1 MGFEPLLGLNHSNSS
16 MNGASNELVNQQQ
29 SEIAKEQGAEQGD
42 TTSTAQVT
50 SAGYMKQSQRAVTTL
65 RLVEMKKNGQK
76 IACLTAYDA
85 LIAQLLDSAGVDVL
99 LVGDSVGNVV
109 QGHETTIPVTLEDI
123 IYHTKAVKR
132 GTERALVVSDMPFM
146 SYQVNTDEAFRN
158 AGRLM
163 KEAGAGA
170 VKLEG
175 GERVADAVSRM
186 TSAGIP
192 VMGHLGL
199 TPQSINQ
206 FGSYRPRGR
215 SEDEAEQI
223 KRDAL
228 ALQDAGVF
236 SIVLEKIPSGLAKE
250 ISSMVSI
257 PTIGIGAGPD
267 CDGQILVYTDMLGL
281 TVDFNPRFV
290 RRYDTLG
297 DRIISAVGN
306 YCQDVRQSSFP
317 SMNESY

>member
-1 MGFEPLLGLNHSNSS
+1 MKSN
-16 MNGASNELVNQQQ
+16 
-29 SEIAKEQGAEQGD
+29 
-42 TTSTAQVT
+42 
-50 SAGYMKQSQRAVTTL
+50 QRAVTTL
-65 RLVEMKKNGQK
+65 RLIEMKRNNQK
-76 IACLTAYDA
+76 IVCLTAYDA
-85 LIAQLLDSAGVDVL
+85 LIAGILDSAGVDVL

-132 GTERALVVSDMPFM
+132 GAQRALVVADMPFM

-175 GERVADAVSRM
+175 GMRVAETVSRM
-186 TSAGIP
+186 TEAGIP

-206 FGSYRPRGR
+206 FGTYRPRGK
-215 SEDEAEQI
+215 DEEEAQQI
-223 KRDAL
+223 INDAI
-228 ALQDAGVF
+228 ALQDAGAF
-236 SIVLEKIPSGLAKE
+236 AIVLEKIPAPLAKQ
-250 ISSMVSI
+250 VSEKLI
-257 PTIGIGAGPD
+257 VPTIGIGAGVH

-290 RRYDTLG
+290 RRYGNLHEQIMKAVTAYG
-297 DRIISAVGN
+297 DDIRSSA
-306 YCQDVRQSSFP
+306 FP
-317 SMNESY
+317 NESESY